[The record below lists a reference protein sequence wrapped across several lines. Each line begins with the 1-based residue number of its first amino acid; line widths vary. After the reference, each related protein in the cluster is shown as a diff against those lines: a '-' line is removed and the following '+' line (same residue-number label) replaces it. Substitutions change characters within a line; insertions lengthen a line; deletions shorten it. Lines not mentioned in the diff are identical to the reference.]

1 VANTASGKYRINK
14 RLSSPSRKISVFE
27 LINETINN
35 IVGTPIAPL
44 SIMVSNANEVV
55 FLGPQGWAEEG
66 DQISLE
72 PKFGQYTIRV
82 YKKGVQIA
90 VAPIEEIWSIKD
102 AKKVF
107 AGWTKERTIEAVNIS
122 IVWL

>member
-1 VANTASGKYRINK
+1 
-14 RLSSPSRKISVFE
+14 
-27 LINETINN
+27 
-35 IVGTPIAPL
+35 
-44 SIMVSNANEVV
+44 MVSNANEVV